1 MTYWLTGEY
10 RGTRIRHL
18 LQPGTTKIGR
28 SEACDVV
35 LPSQTVSRNHAE
47 VRLDEDS
54 LTVIDL
60 GSLNGTRVN
69 GSAVETTRAVRAS
82 DVIEFGSVLLRVTDG
97 NASSSP
103 TFTDDREVSRSLQ
116 LERDET
122 AEGALTGAE
131 PRLLKLLS
139 EAGSLLVLPD
149 RPEETF
155 DRLLEL
161 VEKTI
166 PASRILILL
175 ADEKGEPVQ
184 RAARVAG
191 DRAISPLMLSRTMV
205 RMVLEN
211 GTSFLTGDAQADERF
226 KNQQSVVV
234 QDLHSAMAVPLVH
247 HDDVLG
253 VLYVDTN
260 DPAATYAEHDLR
272 VLTLLGQMLGA
283 KIANARLLAIAREQ
297 ERIQEQLQVATT
309 IQRRLLPQELPKV
322 EGYEILGLQDTC
334 EEVGGDLYDAG
345 VLPDGR
351 IQIVLGDVSGKGIG
365 AALLMSDV
373 LATIRALRTVGIQPD
388 ELVHRL
394 DRHLLQT
401 TEPEH
406 YVTLFLADLCPK
418 THRLEYVNAGHPE
431 AYLVRRDGSL
441 ETLAS
446 TGVPAGLMD
455 LPGIVFEKKSVDV
468 PPGSMIVIYSDGIS
482 EAERGT
488 LGSTIDQGD
497 EGTREQFGDNE
508 FPKVLGRGG
517 FNSAA
522 ECADRIHDAV
532 GEWLAGSRSP
542 DDTTLVIVRREG

>member
-1 MTYWLTGEY
+1 MTYWLTGDY
-10 RGTRIRHL
+10 RGKRIHYL
-18 LQPGTTKIGR
+18 VEHGTTKIGR
-28 SEACDVV
+28 SESCDVV

-47 VRLDEDS
+47 VRLDGDH

-69 GSAVETTRAVRAS
+69 GADVETTRPVRPS
-82 DVIEFGSVLLRVTDG
+82 DVIEFGSVTLRVTDG
-97 NASSSP
+97 QESSSP
-103 TFTDDREVSRSLQ
+103 TFTDEREVSRSLQ

-161 VEKTI
+161 VENTI

-175 ADEKGEPVQ
+175 ANDDGEPVQ

-205 RMVLEN
+205 RMVLDN

-247 HDDVLG
+247 HEEVLG

-260 DPAATYAEHDLR
+260 DPLATYTEYDLR

-283 KIANARLLAIAREQ
+283 KIANARLLALAREQ
-297 ERIQEQLQVATT
+297 ERLREQLQVATT
-309 IQRRLLPQELPKV
+309 IQRRLLPQELPSV
-322 EGYEILGLQDTC
+322 AGYQILGTQDTC
-334 EEVGGDLYDAG
+334 DEVGGDLYDAG
-345 VLPDGR
+345 PLPDGR

-388 ELVHRL
+388 DLVARL

-406 YVTLFLADLCPK
+406 YVTLFLADLCPE

-431 AYLVRRDGSL
+431 AYLVRPDGRL
-441 ETLAS
+441 DELAS

-455 LPGIVFEKKSVDV
+455 LPGIEFEKKSIEM
-468 PPGSMIVIYSDGIS
+468 PPGSMLVIYSDGIS
-482 EAERGT
+482 EAERGE
-488 LGSTIDQGD
+488 LGSAINQDD
-497 EGTREQFGDNE
+497 EGTREQYGDHE
-508 FPKVLGRGG
+508 LPRLLRTAAFT
-517 FNSAA
+517 SAE
-522 ECADRIHDAV
+522 ECAQKIHDGV
-532 GEWLAGSRSP
+532 EGWLAGARVP
-542 DDTTLVIVRREG
+542 DDTTLMIVRREG